1 MMDSAKCTLF
11 SGGMKGAE
19 AAFGEAAEKWG
30 VQEVNF
36 SYEGHV
42 MARDRNM
49 QMLSEEELGRGD
61 ISMELASKMM
71 NRTYYEKKKIRK
83 VLQSIFHMV
92 NKGHQVFA
100 VGKILEDD
108 TVKGGTGWA
117 VELARLFNRPVSVYD
132 QEKKAWFT
140 WKEGGW
146 KADLPTIG
154 FDTIAGSG
162 TRNLTDEGKQA
173 IEELFARSFGPSR

>member
-1 MMDSAKCTLF
+1 MMDKTKCTLF

-49 QMLSEEELGRGD
+49 QLLSEDELSRGD

-146 KADLPTIG
+146 QPDLPTIG
-154 FDTIAGSG
+154 FETIAGSG
-162 TRNLTDEGKQA
+162 TRNLTDDGQQA
-173 IEELFARSFGPSR
+173 IEELFARSFGPNR